1 MLMPTT
7 SAKPGLSGPILA
19 SLSAAVARFVRP
31 FVEAWRHR
39 HDLALLAA
47 MDDHMLRDI
56 GLTRTDVSD
65 AMSQPMWR
73 DPTLVLVRRRGERR
87 HARRSTLV
95 IDLLPRRLAPPLAP
109 PAEVLAFQA
118 GDPRTRLAG

>member
-1 MLMPTT
+1 
-7 SAKPGLSGPILA
+7 
-19 SLSAAVARFVRP
+19 VRP
-31 FVEAWRHR
+31 SVEAWRHR

-95 IDLLPRRLAPPLAP
+95 IDLLPCRLAPPLAP
-109 PAEVLAFQA
+109 PAEALAFQA
-118 GDPRTRLAG
+118 GDPRARLAG